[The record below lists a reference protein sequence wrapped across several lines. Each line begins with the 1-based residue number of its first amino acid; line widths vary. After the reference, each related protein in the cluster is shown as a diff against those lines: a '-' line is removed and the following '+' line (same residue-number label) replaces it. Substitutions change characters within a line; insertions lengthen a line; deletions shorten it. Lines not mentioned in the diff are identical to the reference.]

1 MRAGVFKFFD
11 RGSRH
16 FVVVATAVVMMA
28 TLMIAMP
35 AASASTDPC
44 APPVNVI
51 ACENSKSGTP
61 SSVWDISG
69 VGDPTI
75 QGFATSISVNV
86 GEQIGFKVRTEASA
100 YTIKVYRLGWYGGD
114 GAREWATLTPSLP
127 LVANTD
133 ADCVRATDTQIFD
146 CGTWQVGATWD
157 VPADAVSGVYIAR
170 LIRSDTGGDSHI
182 PFIVRDDT
190 STSQL
195 VFQTSDTTWQA
206 YNRYGGADFYWG
218 EGPAYR
224 AYKLSYNRPFATRG
238 AQQGR
243 DFLFSNEY
251 PMIRF
256 LERNGYDV
264 SYVSGLDAD
273 VRGELLLNH
282 EVYVSVGHDEYW
294 SPQQR
299 ANVEAARDAGVHLAF
314 FTGNEVYWKVRWE
327 DSVDGDGTP
336 YRTLVCY
343 KETWNNAR
351 IDPSDE
357 WTGVWR
363 DPRFPTGE
371 VREPENALVGN
382 LYMANN
388 TDLAMQ
394 VPAEQ
399 GRLRFWRHTGVAE
412 LAPGQTATLAPHTV
426 GYESNE
432 DLDNGF
438 RPAGTFRLSTTTGHT
453 PEYLVGYGPESKPG
467 ETTHHM
473 TMYRAPSGALV
484 FGAGTIQWA
493 WGLDAYHD
501 GGSGAPADD
510 AIQQATINLFA
521 DMGAAPTTPMSG
533 IVVTSQSVDA
543 LAPTATITG
552 PTDGSSV
559 AHGAPVTVTGTA
571 SDAGGGLV
579 AGVEVS
585 TDGGGTWHPV
595 TTGTHSWTYEFLPT
609 DTAAHVVLARAVDDS
624 GNLGTP
630 SDPVALSVSGPYS
643 LFGEAVPDTPAFVET
658 DNGRP
663 DGEPLSTQPAVEVGV
678 RFTPQIDGLV
688 TGLRFYKGEGNG
700 GEHRGTLWTNGGSVL
715 ATAVFTAETETGWQQ
730 VSLPTPVPVSAGTS
744 YVVSYFAPEGRYASD
759 GGYFLTDHVSGPLL
773 APATAGPVGNGV
785 YREDGPGF
793 PNNSWGSTNY
803 YADVTFVTAD
813 DAPPTVSSTVPIADA
828 ANVPAD
834 VTPSIVFSKPVD
846 EASIEFTLAGPADE
860 PVAGAVNYDAA
871 ARRATFTPVVPLTE
885 QTTYT
890 ATVTARDDADVP
902 MNAPYSWSFT
912 SSFSDQVVTLFEPD
926 VVPQHPSVGE
936 SDPVE
941 VGVKFTPSVD
951 GEVVGMRFYRGPGNT
966 GSQVGRLWPVGG
978 GAPLAEVTFP
988 EGGGTG
994 WQAAAFAEP
1003 VAVSAGTTYVLSYY
1017 APNGNYAYDPGFFD
1031 SGYSRGPLTATAEN
1045 NGVFNYTAGGG
1056 FPTQTY
1062 GAANY
1067 WVDPYFLPT
1076 GDGSSPSPSPSSSGR
1091 PDESGPAVTA
1101 TVPTPG
1107 ATGVA
1112 AETVVSAH
1120 FDIDIDESSLEFELV
1135 DAASEPVAGTVGYDG
1150 ATRLATFTSDTAL
1163 RSLHTYTASVR
1174 ASSDGTT
1181 MAQPYTWS
1189 FTTTY
1194 GDDVVTLFE
1203 PDAVPQQSS
1212 VGESDPVEV
1221 GVKFTPSVDGEVV
1234 GMRFYRGPGN
1244 TGSQVG
1250 RLWPVGGGAPL
1261 AEVTF
1266 PEGGGTGWQAA
1277 AFAEPVAV
1285 SAGTTYVLSYYAP
1298 NGNYAFNAGFFGSG
1312 YSRGQLSA
1320 PAGDNGV
1327 YRYGSGGGFP
1337 TGTYNSANYWVDPMY
1352 VPGAGDPDPDP
1363 TPTPTTSPSPAGPSP
1378 SPSTGPSPTAEPTPT
1393 GSPSPSPESTPSPEP
1408 TPSPDPSVPPVSIF
1422 GPEDVPAAVN
1432 WADEDAVEVG
1442 VRFRSDVAGQVTGVR
1457 FYKGPANTGT
1467 HRGSLWTADG
1477 VRLAT
1482 AVFTDETES
1491 GWQTVT
1497 FDQPVPIVA
1506 DTTYVAS
1513 YHTSVGQ
1520 YAVTANQFAETEL
1533 DRSPLHVLVGGGVY
1547 HYDPY
1552 GWVFPGHSVNHNYWV
1567 DVVFTPNT

>member
-1 MRAGVFKFFD
+1 ML
-11 RGSRH
+11 
-16 FVVVATAVVMMA
+16 A

-51 ACENSKSGTP
+51 ACENSKPGTP
-61 SSVWDISG
+61 SSVWDIDG
-69 VGDPTI
+69 VGDPTV
-75 QGFATSISVNV
+75 QGFATSISVDV
-86 GEQIGFKVRTEASA
+86 GDQIGFKVRTEASA

-114 GAREWATLTPSLP
+114 GAREWATLNPTLP
-127 LVANTD
+127 LAPNDD
-133 ADCVRATDTQIFD
+133 ADCVHATDSQIFD

-157 VPADAVSGVYIAR
+157 VPVDAVSGVYIAR
-170 LIRSDTGGDSHI
+170 VIRSDTGGDSHI

-190 STSQL
+190 STSEL

-218 EGPAYR
+218 AGGGPLPR

-264 SYVSGLDAD
+264 SYISGLDAD
-273 VRGELLLNH
+273 IRGELLLNH

-327 DSVDGDGTP
+327 DSVDGNGTA

-343 KETWNNAR
+343 KETWDNAR

-371 VREPENALVGN
+371 TREPENALVGN

-399 GRLRFWRHTGVAE
+399 GKLRFWRHTGVAD

-438 RPAGTFRLSTTTGHT
+438 RPAGTFRLSTTTGFT
-453 PEYLVGYGPESKPG
+453 PEYLVGYGPDNKPG
-467 ETTHHM
+467 DTTHHM
-473 TMYRAPSGALV
+473 TMYRAASGALV
-484 FGAGTIQWA
+484 FGAGTIQWS

-501 GGSGAPADD
+501 GGSGAPADE
-510 AIQQATINLFA
+510 AIQQATVNLFA
-521 DMGAAPTTPMSG
+521 DMGAEPTTPMPG
-533 IVVTSQSVDA
+533 IMVTSGSTDV
-543 LAPTATITG
+543 LAPTVTITG
-552 PTDGSSV
+552 PADGASV
-559 AHGAPVTVTGTA
+559 AHGAPITVTGTA

-585 TDGGGTWHPV
+585 TNGGETWHPA

-609 DTAAHVVLARAVDDS
+609 DTSAQVVLARAVDDS
-624 GNLGTP
+624 GNLGAP
-630 SDPVALSVSGPYS
+630 SEPVTLSVSGPYS
-643 LFGEAVPDTPAFVET
+643 LFGQAVPDTPAFVET
-658 DNGRP
+658 VDGSPNGT
-663 DGEPLSTQPAVEVGV
+663 PLSTQPAVEVGV
-678 RFTPQIDGLV
+678 RFTPQIDGLI
-688 TGLRFYKGEGNG
+688 TGLRFYKGEGNT
-700 GEHRGTLWTNGGSVL
+700 GEHRGTLWSNGGSVL
-715 ATAVFTAETETGWQQ
+715 ATAVFTEETDTGWQQ
-730 VSLPTPVPVSAGTS
+730 VSLPAPVPVSAGTS
-744 YVVSYFAPEGRYASD
+744 YVVSYFAPNGRYASD
-759 GGYFLTDHVSGPLL
+759 AGFFLTDHVSGPLV
-773 APATAGPVGNGV
+773 APGTEGTVGNGV
-785 YREDGPGF
+785 YREDEPGF
-793 PNNSWGSTNY
+793 PNGSWGSTNY
-803 YADVTFVTAD
+803 YADVTFVTAAN
-813 DAPPTVSSTVPIADA
+813 APPTVSSTAPIADA
-828 ANVPAD
+828 ANVPAE
-834 VTPSIVFSKPVD
+834 VTPSVVFSKPVD
-846 EASIEFTLAGPADE
+846 ESTIAFTLVDADDD
-860 PVAGAVNYDAA
+860 PVPGAVSYDEE
-871 ARRATFTPVVPLTE
+871 ARRATFTPVVPLAE

-890 ATVTARDDADVP
+890 ATVSARDDADVP

-912 SSFSDQVVTLFEPD
+912 STFAADVVTLFETGAT
-926 VVPQHPSVGE
+926 PQTTASGE
-936 SDPVE
+936 NLPVE
-941 VGVKFTPSVD
+941 VGLKFTPSVD
-951 GEVVGMRFYRGPGNT
+951 GQVVGMRFYRGPGNT

-988 EGGGTG
+988 TGGGTG

-1003 VAVSAGTTYVLSYY
+1003 VTVSAGTTYVLSYY
-1017 APNGNYAYDPGFFD
+1017 APNGNYAYDSGFFV
-1031 SGYSRGPLTATAEN
+1031 SGYSRGPLSAPSGEN
-1045 NGVFNYTAGGG
+1045 GIYRYGAGGG
-1056 FPTQTY
+1056 FPTETY
-1062 GAANY
+1062 GSANY
-1067 WVDPYFLPT
+1067 WIDPYFLPT
-1076 GDGSSPSPSPSSSGR
+1076 GGSTSPTPSPSPTSGGGGA
-1091 PDESGPAVTA
+1091 EGTAPAVSA
-1101 TVPTPG
+1101 TVPTSD
-1107 ATGVA
+1107 ATAVA
-1112 AETVVSAH
+1112 AQAVVSALLDA
-1120 FDIDIDESSLEFELV
+1120 DIDVPSLEFELR
-1135 DAASEPVAGTVGYDG
+1135 DAANALVAGTVAYDE
-1150 ATRLATFTSDTAL
+1150 ATRLATFTPSAAL
-1163 RSLHTYTASVR
+1163 QSLHTYTASVS
-1174 ASSDGTT
+1174 ASSAGTA
-1181 MAQPYTWS
+1181 MAQPHTWS

-1194 GDDVVTLFE
+1194 GDDVVSLFP

-1212 VGESDPVEV
+1212 VGESAAVEL
-1221 GVKFTPSVDGEVV
+1221 GVKFTPSVDGQVV

-1266 PEGGGTGWQAA
+1266 PTGGGTGWQAA
-1277 AFAEPVAV
+1277 AFAEPVTV

-1298 NGNYAFNAGFFGSG
+1298 NGNYAYDSGFFVSG
-1312 YSRGQLSA
+1312 YSRGPLSA
-1320 PAGDNGV
+1320 PSGENGI
-1327 YRYGSGGGFP
+1327 YRYGAGGGFP
-1337 TGTYNSANYWVDPMY
+1337 TGTYNSANYWVDPLY
-1352 VPGAGDPDPDP
+1352 VPDTGADTGPDPS
-1363 TPTPTTSPSPAGPSP
+1363 PTTSPSPDGPGSSP
-1378 SPSTGPSPTAEPTPT
+1378 SPTVSPTGSPTPSPTADPSPT
-1393 GSPSPSPESTPSPEP
+1393 GTPSPSPEP
-1408 TPSPDPSVPPVSIF
+1408 TVGPTAPPAPAVHIF
-1422 GPEDVPAAVN
+1422 GPDDVPTAVN
-1432 WADEDAVEVG
+1432 WTDDDAVEVG
-1442 VRFRSDVAGQVTGVR
+1442 VRFRSDVAGQITGVR

-1467 HRGSLWTADG
+1467 HRGSLWSAEG

-1482 AVFTDETES
+1482 AVFVDETES

-1497 FDQPVPIVA
+1497 FDQPVPILA
-1506 DTTYVAS
+1506 NTTYVAS

-1520 YAVTANQFAETEL
+1520 YAVTANQFQTAEL
-1533 DRSPLHVLVGGGVY
+1533 DRSPLHVLVGGGAY

-1567 DVVFTPNT
+1567 DVVFTPNS